1 MKRKF
6 MIQKTATK
14 TYLIQCDMEKHS
26 LKVLKGSSKAIKKG
40 TAKDSQDLPKN
51 KFQKK
56 VKQC

>member
-14 TYLIQCDMEKHS
+14 TYLIQCDMERQS
-26 LKVLKGSSKAIKKG
+26 LKVLKGSSKAVKEG

-51 KFQKK
+51 KSQRK
-56 VKQC
+56 